1 MFKTRL
7 YLLSPVQGK
16 LKYFIVCTG
25 VSTYPQKH
33 LPLLFFCE
41 ALCQTCKLSKPPF
54 FGNPPPPP
62 YILIFRD
69 PPPKIGFFREPF
81 KNRNLFKLSLRFENL
96 VIGSKQVGGAHYVL
110 RLFLVESRAGSRVQ
124 QSESKFD
131 HYFILF
137 YHHNSWSP

>member
-1 MFKTRL
+1 MHWSINLPSKTPTP
-7 YLLSPVQGK
+7 S
-16 LKYFIVCTG
+16 
-25 VSTYPQKH
+25 
-33 LPLLFFCE
+33 FFF
-41 ALCQTCKLSKPPF
+41 AKLSVKHVNYSSPPF
-54 FGNPPPPP
+54 SAIPPP

-81 KNRNLFKLSLRFENL
+81 KNRNLFKLSLLFENL